1 MDLILCHQT
10 ADFDA
15 LGAAVGLSLL
25 KAGSRIVLTGGAH
38 PTVREFLALHR
49 DEFALIE
56 MRSVNPARIR
66 SLIIVDNQWR
76 ERLGKASQWLDLDHL
91 QAIELYDHHL
101 DSESDIHASS
111 VHLEGVGATT
121 TLIVEALQKAQIKP
135 NSMAATVMALGI
147 HVDTGSLTFAGST
160 PRDAYALAW
169 LMTCGAN
176 IKTIAQY
183 CQPSFSPRL
192 QELFSLAWENLE
204 IKTIHGRKIAHVL
217 LHTADFIPGLSS
229 VAERLLELSDSD
241 ALLFGHS
248 YSKDEE
254 DNSRQRL
261 TVIGRS
267 RIDGVNLYQ
276 LFSPY
281 NGGGHAQA
289 ASVSFRDVQPA
300 PQLNQLLG
308 DLIAQIPPSPTAR
321 DLMSSPVRTIR
332 PDTSISQAERIL
344 FRYGHSGLSVVD
356 EQDRLV
362 GVISR
367 RDLDLALHHG
377 FSHAPV
383 KGYMTCNPKTI
394 TPDTSL
400 QEIESLM
407 VTYDLGRLPVLENGQ
422 LVGIV
427 TRTDVL
433 RQIHQ
438 NERVRFEGVALVSCL
453 LPAIK
458 ERLEPILW
466 SFLQAAA
473 TAAQQ
478 RGWHLY
484 LVGGAVRD
492 LLLATERD
500 TLLLQDID
508 LVVDGCHRAA
518 SVGAGVELAN
528 CLQEIYPGARLSIHG
543 EFQTAALLWHKDE
556 RFGSLWVDIA
566 TARTEFYPYP
576 ASNPQVEASS
586 IRQDLYR
593 RDFTINALAIR
604 LTSPKEGEL
613 LDFFGGTLDLRAQQI
628 RVLHANSFIEDPT
641 RIYRAVR
648 FATRLGFVIE
658 PLTESYIRY
667 AIESGVYERSRQQN
681 QNAPALQSRLK
692 AELNYILEADYWEI
706 ALEKLAELGA
716 LHCLHGDL
724 SLNRA
729 LWRQLRCLSRWL
741 DCLSLELPVNAW
753 LMRLELL
760 IASLAVGER
769 IAIANNLQLPKDSLG
784 RLQKLEVMEKEI
796 SNNFAYDRPISQI
809 VSFFKG
815 YQVPSLLLVA
825 VRSQTRMRALIWQYL
840 TKWSQIEAPIDGNDL
855 KALGYQ
861 PGPGF
866 KSLLAAVL
874 GATLDG
880 IVSNKSEARAFIARL
895 TKSAD

>member
-1 MDLILCHQT
+1 
-10 ADFDA
+10 
-15 LGAAVGLSLL
+15 LL
-25 KAGSRIVLTGGAH
+25 KVGSRIVLTGGAH

-56 MRSVNPARIR
+56 IRSVNPAHLR

-76 ERLGKASQWLDLDHL
+76 ERLGKASQWLDLGHL

-101 DSESDIHASS
+101 DSETDINASS
-111 VHLEGVGATT
+111 VHLEAVGATT
-121 TLIVEALQKAQIKP
+121 TLVVEALQKANLKP
-135 NSMAATVMALGI
+135 NSIEATVMALGI

-160 PRDAYALAW
+160 SRDAYALAW

-176 IKTIAQY
+176 LKTIAEY
-183 CQPSFSPRL
+183 CQPTFSPRL

-204 IKTIHGRKIAHVL
+204 IKTVYSYKIAQVL
-217 LHTADFIPGLSS
+217 LTTEDFIPGLSS
-229 VAERLLELSDSD
+229 LAERLLELSDSD

-248 YSKDEE
+248 YSKGEE
-254 DNSRQRL
+254 DNPRQRL

-300 PQLNQLLG
+300 QQLQQLLR
-308 DLIAQIPPSPTAR
+308 DLIAQIPPPPTAR

-400 QEIESLM
+400 EEIESLM

-438 NERVRFEGVALVSCL
+438 NERVRSDGAAVVSCL

-458 ERLEPILW
+458 GRLEPILW
-466 SFLQAAA
+466 EFLQSAAV
-473 TAAQQ
+473 AAQK

-492 LLLATERD
+492 LLLAGERD

-508 LVVDGCHRAA
+508 LVVDGFHRAA
-518 SVGAGVELAN
+518 DVGAGVELAN

-604 LTSPKEGEL
+604 LTTPKEGEL
-613 LDFFGGTLDLRAQQI
+613 LDFFGGVLDLRAQQI

-648 FATRLGFVIE
+648 FATRLRFVIE

-667 AIESGVYERSRQQN
+667 AIESGVYDRSRQQN
-681 QNAPALQSRLK
+681 HHAPALQSRLK
-692 AELNYILEADYWEI
+692 AELNYILEADYWQS
-706 ALEKLAELGA
+706 ALQQLDDLGA
-716 LHCLHGDL
+716 LGCLHKDL
-724 SLNRA
+724 RLNRA

-741 DCLSLELPVNAW
+741 ACLSLELPVNAW

-760 IASLAVGER
+760 IASLCVEER
-769 IAIANNLQLPKDSLG
+769 IAIANTLQLPKDSVE
-784 RLQKLEVMEKEI
+784 RLQKLEVMETEI
-796 SNNFAYDRPISQI
+796 SNNFAYAQPTSQI
-809 VSFFKG
+809 VRFFNG
-815 YQVPSLLLVA
+815 YKVANLLLLGA
-825 VRSQTRMRALIWQYL
+825 RSQTRIRALIWRYL
-840 TKWSQIEAPIDGNDL
+840 TQWSLIEAPLNGNDL
-855 KALGYQ
+855 KALGYKPSPQ
-861 PGPGF
+861 F
-866 KSLLAAVL
+866 KQLLEAVL

-880 IVSNKSEARAFIARL
+880 IVSNKSEAVAFIASL